1 MIIPSYNDRLGLDM
15 AWTMLVKKE
24 QECILECN
32 IYIYNEYIIYTHRIL
47 HSILTSGSY
56 PMLLDC
62 LISFSDFLIVFFIL

>member
-32 IYIYNEYIIYTHRIL
+32 IYIYIMNILYIHTEYYTV
-47 HSILTSGSY
+47 Y
-56 PMLLDC
+56 
-62 LISFSDFLIVFFIL
+62 